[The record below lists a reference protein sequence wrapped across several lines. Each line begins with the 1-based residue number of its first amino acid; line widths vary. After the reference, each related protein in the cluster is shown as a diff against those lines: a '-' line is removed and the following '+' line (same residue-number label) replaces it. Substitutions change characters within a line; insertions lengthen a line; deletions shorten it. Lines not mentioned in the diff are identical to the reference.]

1 MAWTVAVVRA
11 ASGRH
16 RVVGGARGICTVGA
30 PRVPHPISP
39 WPWPPAYACH
49 TPPAGAEIAY
59 WLDEPYWGKKVITRV
74 VHTLTGLAFAAQPSL
89 NRIEAGILS
98 T

>member
-1 MAWTVAVVRA
+1 MAKKWLTDVGIPSGSMTTLPIYLAIADADTHECMGCA
-11 ASGRH
+11 AMEPKPD
-16 RVVGGARGICTVGA
+16 IE
-30 PRVPHPISP
+30 I
-39 WPWPPAYACH
+39 H
-49 TPPAGAEIAY
+49 TAEIAY
-59 WLDEPYWGKKVITRV
+59 WLDQPYWGKKVITRV